1 MWKLIGT
8 WALKGATWALA
19 NHPGLAEEDAG
30 GTEMSGINTLSLR
43 GRIKRLEQENAQ
55 LRTYA
60 GQLRDVLDT
69 TFRQK
74 QELTNSVLARLKF
87 LFLKR

>member
-1 MWKLIGT
+1 
-8 WALKGATWALA
+8 
-19 NHPGLAEEDAG
+19 
-30 GTEMSGINTLSLR
+30 MSGINTLSLR